1 MFASLRSPRAVAPHT
16 RTLRSS
22 PTARR
27 LYATTVTDLSALP
40 QCGSKLHGF
49 TLQRTKH
56 VPALELS
63 ALHFR
68 HDKTG
73 ADYLHVARDDK
84 NNVFS
89 IGFKT
94 NPPDATGVPHILEHV
109 TLCGSEKYPVRDPF
123 FKLMP
128 RSLQNFMNAMTSQD
142 HTTYPFATTNSQDFK
157 NLMSVY
163 LDATLHPLLKRSD
176 FVQEGWRIG
185 PENPKTADEQSVK
198 DLVFKGV
205 VYNEMKG
212 QVSDATYLFYIRFFE
227 QIIPALNNSGGD
239 PQKMTELTYEQL
251 AKFHKDH
258 YHPSNSKILTYGDQ
272 PVDAHLQM
280 LSEQLDTF
288 DRAEIDKDIKQP
300 IALQG
305 PQEVTISGPVDPLT
319 PPEAQYKTSTSWLA
333 GDPTNVHES
342 FALQLINSLL
352 LDGYGAPLYRTLIES
367 GLGTDFSPNT
377 GYDSSS
383 GAGIFSVGLTG
394 VSEANVPKVK
404 DVTASTLKEQ
414 VEKGFEQQKV
424 DGLLHALEL
433 TLKHRSARFGLG
445 LTQATTGSWFNDVDP
460 FESMDY
466 AAIIDTFRANLAKG
480 RYLEGLVERYLL
492 NDNTLTYT
500 MAPSPTFGA
509 ELAAEEASRL
519 KSKIAEAV
527 SKFPSEEEAHKHLR
541 ERELELIREQDEGK
555 SANVDVLPT
564 LRVTDIPL
572 EAKKE
577 EVRDSMIDEKTK
589 VQWRETATNG
599 LTYFNGLAPFE
610 DLPDELRMLVPL
622 FCDSLMRIGTRD
634 KSMEEL
640 EDLIKL
646 KTGGIRFGYHA
657 STSPQD
663 ILKAQEAFS
672 MSGYAFDRNIPA
684 MYELFHTILFG
695 TDFDSPKAHGMIK
708 ELLRSGA
715 DGAVDAIASR
725 GHSYASRHSNAGL
738 NPAGRWAEQTSGL
751 QQVKLITS
759 LAAAEG
765 DEVAMGELVQKLKA
779 LQGIA
784 IQSLT
789 TSFRAALVCGPDSS
803 PTNETALHHFLT
815 TTRSAAASSPTPS
828 PRLPP
833 PTSAPA
839 PAYPTLSTNTFFPF
853 PTYQVSYTALT
864 LPTGPYTSP
873 ATAPLAILA
882 QLLTHKHLHHEIR
895 EKGGAY
901 GAGCTTNGLSGTM
914 GMYSYRDP
922 NPSNS
927 LKIMRETGAW
937 ARERDWSPR
946 ELEEAKLSLFQAVD
960 APVSVDKEGLGRFL
974 QGVDGEME
982 AKRREWL
989 LGVDAGQVR
998 QAAEGVAGR
1007 LERGEGCVTVLGAEG
1022 KVGMGV
1028 GEGWKVV
1035 SMRVAKAGAGG
1046 EAAGSG

>member
-1 MFASLRSPRAVAPHT
+1 MLASLRSPRAVAPHT

-109 TLCGSEKYPVRDPF
+109 TLCGSE
-123 FKLMP
+123 
-128 RSLQNFMNAMTSQD
+128 NQD

-239 PQKMTELTYEQL
+239 PQKMTDLTYEQL

-367 GLGTDFSPNT
+367 ELGTDFSPNT

-404 DVTASTLKEQ
+404 ETIASTLKEQ
-414 VEKGFEQQKV
+414 VQQGFEEQKV

-445 LTQATTGSWFNDVDP
+445 LTQATTGSWFNGVDP
-460 FESMDY
+460 FESIDY
-466 AAIIDTFRANLAKG
+466 AAIIDTFRANFGQG
-480 RYLEGLVERYLL
+480 RYLEGLIERYLL

-500 MAPSPTFGA
+500 MVPSPTFGA
-509 ELAAEEASRL
+509 ELAAEESSRL
-519 KSKIAEAV
+519 QRKIAEAV
-527 SKFPSEEEAHKHLR
+527 SKFPSEEEAHKQLR

-572 EAKKE
+572 QAKKE

-610 DLPDELRMLVPL
+610 GLPDELRMLVPL

-657 STSPQD
+657 STSPHD

-684 MYELFHTILFG
+684 MYELFHIILLG

-725 GHSYASRHSNAGL
+725 GHSYASRYSNSGL

-789 TSFRAALVCGPDSS
+789 TSFRAAL
-803 PTNETALHHFLT
+803 
-815 TTRSAAASSPTPS
+815 
-828 PRLPP
+828 
-833 PTSAPA
+833 
-839 PAYPTLSTNTFFPF
+839 
-853 PTYQVSYTALT
+853 
-864 LPTGPYTSP
+864 
-873 ATAPLAILA
+873 
-882 QLLTHKHLHHEIR
+882 LLTHKHLHHEIR

-901 GAGCTTNGLSGTM
+901 GAGCSSNGLSGTM

-927 LKIMRETGAW
+927 LKIMREAGAW
-937 ARERDWSPR
+937 ASEREWNPR

-974 QGVDGEME
+974 QGVDYEME
-982 AKRREWL
+982 AQRREWL
-989 LGVDAGQVR
+989 LSVDAGQVR
-998 QAAEGVAGR
+998 AAAEGVAGR
-1007 LERGEGCVTVLGAEG
+1007 LERGDGCVTVLGAEG
-1022 KVGMGV
+1022 KVGKGV
-1028 GEGWKVV
+1028 GEGWEVV
-1035 SMRVAKAGAGG
+1035 SMGVARAGAGAGG
-1046 EAAGSG
+1046 EVAGSG

>member
-212 QVSDATYLFYIRFFE
+212 QVSDATYL
-227 QIIPALNNSGGD
+227 
-239 PQKMTELTYEQL
+239 
-251 AKFHKDH
+251 
-258 YHPSNSKILTYGDQ
+258 
-272 PVDAHLQM
+272 
-280 LSEQLDTF
+280 
-288 DRAEIDKDIKQP
+288 
-300 IALQG
+300 
-305 PQEVTISGPVDPLT
+305 
-319 PPEAQYKTSTSWLA
+319 
-333 GDPTNVHES
+333 
-342 FALQLINSLL
+342 
-352 LDGYGAPLYRTLIES
+352 
-367 GLGTDFSPNT
+367 
-377 GYDSSS
+377 
-383 GAGIFSVGLTG
+383 
-394 VSEANVPKVK
+394 
-404 DVTASTLKEQ
+404 
-414 VEKGFEQQKV
+414 
-424 DGLLHALEL
+424 
-433 TLKHRSARFGLG
+433 
-445 LTQATTGSWFNDVDP
+445 
-460 FESMDY
+460 
-466 AAIIDTFRANLAKG
+466 
-480 RYLEGLVERYLL
+480 
-492 NDNTLTYT
+492 
-500 MAPSPTFGA
+500 
-509 ELAAEEASRL
+509 
-519 KSKIAEAV
+519 
-527 SKFPSEEEAHKHLR
+527 
-541 ERELELIREQDEGK
+541 
-555 SANVDVLPT
+555 
-564 LRVTDIPL
+564 
-572 EAKKE
+572 
-577 EVRDSMIDEKTK
+577 
-589 VQWRETATNG
+589 
-599 LTYFNGLAPFE
+599 
-610 DLPDELRMLVPL
+610 
-622 FCDSLMRIGTRD
+622 
-634 KSMEEL
+634 
-640 EDLIKL
+640 

-657 STSPQD
+657 STSPHD

-901 GAGCTTNGLSGTM
+901 GAGCSSNGLSGTM

-922 NPSNS
+922 NPANS
-927 LKIMRETGAW
+927 LEIMREAGMW
-937 ARERDWSPR
+937 ASEREWSAR

-960 APVSVDKEGLGRFL
+960 APVSVDKEGLSRFL

-1035 SMRVAKAGAGG
+1035 SMGVAKAGAGG
-1046 EAAGSG
+1046 EAAGGG

>member
-1 MFASLRSPRAVAPHT
+1 MLASLRSPRAVAPHT

-239 PQKMTELTYEQL
+239 PQKMTDLTYEQL

-272 PVDAHLQM
+272 PVDA
-280 LSEQLDTF
+280 
-288 DRAEIDKDIKQP
+288 DRQDIKQP

-367 GLGTDFSPNT
+367 ELGTDFSPNT

-404 DVTASTLKEQ
+404 ETIASTLKEQ
-414 VEKGFEQQKV
+414 VQQGFEEQKV

-445 LTQATTGSWFNDVDP
+445 LTQATTGSWFNGVDP
-460 FESMDY
+460 FESIDY
-466 AAIIDTFRANLAKG
+466 AAIIDTFRANFGQG
-480 RYLEGLVERYLL
+480 RYLEGLIERYLL

-500 MAPSPTFGA
+500 MVPSPTFGA
-509 ELAAEEASRL
+509 ELAAEESSRL
-519 KSKIAEAV
+519 QRKIAEAV
-527 SKFPSEEEAHKHLR
+527 SKFPSEEEAHKQLR

-572 EAKKE
+572 QAKKE

-610 DLPDELRMLVPL
+610 GLPDELRMLVPL

-657 STSPQD
+657 STSPHD

-684 MYELFHTILFG
+684 MYELFHIILLG

-725 GHSYASRHSNAGL
+725 GHSYASRYSNSGL

-803 PTNETALHHFLT
+803 STNEAALHNFLT
-815 TTRSAAASSPTPS
+815 TTCSASPPPPSPFSTATPS
-828 PRLPP
+828 PQ
-833 PTSAPA
+833 PT
-839 PAYPTLSTNTFFPF
+839 YPILSTNTFFPF

-901 GAGCTTNGLSGTM
+901 GAGCSSNGLSGTM

-927 LKIMRETGAW
+927 LKIMREAGAW
-937 ARERDWSPR
+937 ASEREWNPR

-974 QGVDGEME
+974 QGVDYEME
-982 AKRREWL
+982 AQRREWL
-989 LGVDAGQVR
+989 LSVDAGQVR
-998 QAAEGVAGR
+998 AAAEGVAGR
-1007 LERGEGCVTVLGAEG
+1007 LERGDGCVTVLGAEG
-1022 KVGMGV
+1022 KVGKGV
-1028 GEGWKVV
+1028 GEGWEVV
-1035 SMRVAKAGAGG
+1035 SMGVARAGAGAGG
-1046 EAAGSG
+1046 EVAGSG